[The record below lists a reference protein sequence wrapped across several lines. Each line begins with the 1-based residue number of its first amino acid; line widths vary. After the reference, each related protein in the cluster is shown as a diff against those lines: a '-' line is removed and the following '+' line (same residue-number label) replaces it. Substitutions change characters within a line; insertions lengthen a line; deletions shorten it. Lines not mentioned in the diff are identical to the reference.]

1 MFRELALTGFLAS
14 FLVSVLSFF
23 MLVRPSH
30 AWDVPVTR

>member
-1 MFRELALTGFLAS
+1 LAS

-30 AWDVPVTR
+30 AWDVSVTR